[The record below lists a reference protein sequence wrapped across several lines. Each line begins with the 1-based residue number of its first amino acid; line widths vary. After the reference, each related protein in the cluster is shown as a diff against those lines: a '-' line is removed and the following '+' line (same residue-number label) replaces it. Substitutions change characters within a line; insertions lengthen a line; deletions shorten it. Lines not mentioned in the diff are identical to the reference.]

1 MKKITL
7 LMILFIT
14 SLGYAQSLPL
24 DFSDPLDAGFG
35 GFNGTSTSVI
45 TDPTDASN
53 QVIQFVGAGVDFD
66 GAALTLDTYIDLSDD
81 ANNTI
86 SLRIN
91 APDATTRTHLL
102 KLEGGSSGATELF
115 FNTTMMGW
123 QTVDVD
129 FPAGLGNEYPVIV
142 IFTDSGVG
150 NTATGTY
157 LIDDITGTNGAV
169 IAVDPIPMGP
179 APIPSNADATV
190 YSIYND
196 SNGYTTTFPVVYSF
210 GTLAGEPDLDAGAAV
225 NNALKFNFATA
236 GWGQGE
242 ALDDV
247 SSYGFF
253 SFNYW
258 ASAGTVG
265 FNIELISR
273 NGGATGPVTGY
284 IFEYGG
290 ANATVVTDS
299 WQTVSIPMS
308 TFTALG
314 FDNLNFFQWK
324 FDPYQQSVNNA
335 GIVYFDNIMFSQ
347 TVLSTPSIN
356 QFDLSVFPNP
366 SNDVWNISTPDA
378 TIDYV
383 QVYDMT
389 GKLII
394 NIDVNDTRAA
404 VDSTNL
410 TSGIYIAK
418 VFSGET
424 TQSVK
429 LIKE

>member
-24 DFSDPLDAGFG
+24 DFSDPLDAGFS

-45 TDPTDASN
+45 TDPTDATN
-53 QVIQFVGAGVDFD
+53 QVIEFVGAGVDFD
-66 GAALTLDTYIDLSDD
+66 GAALSLDTYIDLSDD
-81 ANNTI
+81 TNNTI

-123 QTVDVD
+123 QTVNVD
-129 FPAGLGNEYPVIV
+129 FPAGLGNEFPVIV
-142 IFTDSGVG
+142 IFTDSGAG

-169 IAVDPIPMGP
+169 IPVDPIPMVP

-196 SNGYTTTFPVVYSF
+196 TNGYTTNFPVLYSF
-210 GTLAGEPDLDAGAAV
+210 GTLSGEPDLDAGAAV
-225 NNALKFNFATA
+225 NNAFKYDFAVA

-242 ALDDV
+242 ALDDI
-247 SSYGFF
+247 SAFGFF

-258 ASAGTVG
+258 ASNGTPG
-265 FNIELISR
+265 FNIELIHN
-273 NGGATGPVTGY
+273 NGGVVGTIY
-284 IFEYGG
+284 EFGG
-290 ANATVVTDS
+290 ANATIVTES

-314 FDNLNFFQWK
+314 FDNTTFFQWK
-324 FDPYQQSVNNA
+324 FDPFQQSVANA
-335 GIVYFDNIMFSQ
+335 GIVYFDNIMFTQ
-347 TVLSTPSIN
+347 TP
-356 QFDLSVFPNP
+356 LSVTSTEQLQLSVSPNP
-366 SNDVWNISTPDA
+366 AINFWDIASQDT
-378 TIDYV
+378 TIDMV

-389 GKLII
+389 GKLVI
-394 NIDVNDTRAA
+394 NTTADNTNVR
-404 VDSTNL
+404 VDATTL
-410 TSGIYIAK
+410 KSGIYIAR
-418 VFSGET
+418 VVSGDS
-424 TQSVK
+424 TQSFK